1 MFDWFFCAEIWK
13 HLLRDIICSSYS
25 NAVLQLYV
33 AYFCFMLRM
42 GKAHFILRPKLHEPR
57 LQTIEIIT
65 VNPENWNVDSY
76 FLLVHI
82 HAHKILNVLY
92 VSFINHHQCDA
103 IYQGCSTSCLFVF
116 CCVNLSHHAVSWGPG
131 SYPENCQGTPNLV
144 LNLSCSV
151 WCQQ

>member
-13 HLLRDIICSSYS
+13 HLLRDIICTSYS

-42 GKAHFILRPKLHEPR
+42 GKAHFILRPKLHVPR

-116 CCVNLSHHAVSWGPG
+116 LLRQLEPPCCLLRPWVISWKLPG
-131 SYPENCQGTPNLV
+131 NTEPCVEFIM
-144 LNLSCSV
+144 
-151 WCQQ
+151 